1 MDADLLYRKDT
12 NVTILSGNGTI
23 TVQKIGPN
31 NSDLVVGV
39 YLFSTHFLDLF
50 FYIL

>member
-39 YLFSTHFLDLF
+39 YLFSAHILDF